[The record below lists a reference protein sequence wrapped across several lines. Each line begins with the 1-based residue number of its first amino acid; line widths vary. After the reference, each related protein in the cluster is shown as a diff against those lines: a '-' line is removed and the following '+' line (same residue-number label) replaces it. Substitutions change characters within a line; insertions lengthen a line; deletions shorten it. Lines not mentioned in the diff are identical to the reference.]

1 MWRFGDHLV
10 QRHCPHLGADLARF
24 GDVEDGVLTCG
35 LHGWQ
40 FDLETGTCLTSDDA
54 HLQTKHIDHR
64 DAEDIRAASV
74 PGSA

>member
-24 GDVEDGVLTCG
+24 GEVEDGVLTCQ

-40 FDLETGTCLTSDDA
+40 YDIDSGRCLTSDDA
-54 HLQTKHIDHR
+54 TLTTKRIAHR
-64 DAEDIRAASV
+64 DPEDIRA
-74 PGSA
+74 